1 MKKNTQFGKIIF
13 WLGFLLFI
21 LGSAFNETL
30 GIIKDAPGS
39 FYSFSIPAIIIGI
52 ILLIISNVFI
62 KEKD

>member
-1 MKKNTQFGKIIF
+1 MKKHTPFGKVIF

-30 GIIKDAPGS
+30 GIITNAPES
-39 FYSFSIPAIIIGI
+39 FYSFSISAIIIGI